1 LRGVVRVEVL
11 TDDPSRFDAGSVL
24 HVEGSDTPLTVR
36 EVREDG
42 PGLLVTFEEVA
53 DRTAAD
59 GLRNRYLEGEVDAG
73 RELPEGAHYWHEV
86 IGATV
91 STTTGEALGEITDVF
106 RVGESEIYVVNG
118 PRGEIL
124 VPAIESVVKELAPAE
139 KRVVVD
145 AEALG
150 LDDATSD

>member
-1 LRGVVRVEVL
+1 MRVEIL
-11 TDDPSRFDAGSVL
+11 TDDPSRFEPGSVL
-24 HVEGSDTPLTVR
+24 HVEGSDAPLTVR
-36 EVREDG
+36 EARADG
-42 PGLLVTFEEVA
+42 PGLLVAFEEVA

-59 GLRNRYLEGEVDAG
+59 GLRNRYLEGDVGAG
-73 RELPEGAHYWHEV
+73 LELPEGAHYWHEV
-86 IGATV
+86 IGSTV
-91 STTTGEALGEITDVF
+91 STTAGEVLGEITDIF
-106 RVGESEIYVVNG
+106 RVGEPEIYVVNG

-150 LDDATSD
+150 LDDAAPD